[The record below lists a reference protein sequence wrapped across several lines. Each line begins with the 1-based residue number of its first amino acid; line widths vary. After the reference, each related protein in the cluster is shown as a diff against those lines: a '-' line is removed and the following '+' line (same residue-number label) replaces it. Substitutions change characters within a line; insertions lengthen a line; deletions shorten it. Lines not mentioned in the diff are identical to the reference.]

1 MVGCLICMKVYLNTR
16 TEWKISMLMDYG
28 EDEVAFD
35 GGGCWVDL
43 PCGVPHEARLARAEG

>member
-16 TEWKISMLMDYG
+16 TEWKILMLMDYG